1 MQRHRLVDS
10 ISENAHKLLQDLC
23 VEAGLSIENWESVDN
38 QLWDD
43 CSKIQHLYKGEMLN
57 ELELA
62 ELAAAGDVGALTL
75 LRNAFYLPVFV

>member
-1 MQRHRLVDS
+1 MQRHELANN
-10 ISENAHKLLQDLC
+10 ISENAHRILQDLC

-43 CSKIQHLYKGEMLN
+43 CEKIQHLHRGQMLN

-62 ELAAAGDVGALTL
+62 EMAAAGDVGALIF